1 MRVVPENLWPKDML
15 SARLVQEALA
25 KSVSILPLKRIPKR
39 IAGVDACYT
48 ERGVVAAAA
57 LFTYPGLEH
66 LDDAVA
72 EEKAWFPYVPGFLS
86 FREGPAIIKALK
98 RLKTQPDV
106 ILFDGQGIAHP
117 RGMGI
122 ASHVGVILDIPTV
135 GCAKSRLL
143 GEFDEPGPCKG
154 NWTPLYY
161 QGRKIGAV
169 LRTRGWVRPLFVS
182 PGHRVDLKTSIDIV
196 IHAVTSYRIPD
207 PIRCAD
213 HLSRMAAQKE
223 AEHGHQDKSRCRDR
237 RGAGYRQGN
246 DKDPA

>member
-1 MRVVPENLWPKDML
+1 MQLPVPKNLWPRDIQA
-15 SARLVQEALA
+15 ARLVQDTLA
-25 KSVSILPLKRIPKR
+25 QRVSILPLKKIPER
-39 IAGVDACYT
+39 IAGVDACFT
-48 ERGVVAAAA
+48 ERSVVAAAA
-57 LFTYPGLEH
+57 LFTYPGLEP

-106 ILFDGQGIAHP
+106 VLFDGQGIAHP

-135 GCAKSRLL
+135 GCAKSRLV

-154 NWTPLYY
+154 DWSPLYY
-161 QGRKIGAV
+161 HGGEIGAV
-169 LRTRGWVRPLFVS
+169 LRTRDRVRPLFVS

-196 IHAVTSYRIPD
+196 MHAVTSYRIPD
-207 PIRCAD
+207 PIRRAD
-213 HLSRMAAQKE
+213 HLSRLAVQE
-223 AEHGHQDKSRCRDR
+223 ETEHGH
-237 RGAGYRQGN
+237 
-246 DKDPA
+246 